1 VKDLFFPTRMW
12 RSQAELARRYD
23 VVIVG
28 GGVQGL
34 AIGYYLAKH
43 HGITNIAV
51 LDQSYIGSGG
61 SGRNTAIIRSNY
73 RTVEAARFYQAS
85 LELFEG
91 LSAELDFNVLFT
103 QRGVLTLAHSE
114 RAMIT
119 MTERASVNRLLGVD
133 TRIVDLAEVAEL
145 CPQLDLGRR
154 KIWPIIGA
162 MWHPRGGIIRHDA
175 VVWGY
180 ARAADRL
187 GVELHQGT
195 RVTGFGRENGGVT
208 SVETTR
214 GSIACGTVI
223 SAVAGWSSE
232 LCGLAGVRLPIT
244 THILQAF
251 VTEPVQRFLDPTVVS
266 SQMRIYIHQTTRGE
280 IVAGTEVEPYT
291 TYKGT
296 GTLGFLETAS
306 VAMLELFPQ
315 LRHLDI
321 LRTWTGL
328 CDITPDYSPI
338 VGRAELEN
346 FFLTAGWGTY
356 GFKATPIVA
365 TAVAQLVATGRTHEL
380 IEPFGLE
387 RFETDRLVSETASA
401 SMSH

>member
-1 VKDLFFPTRMW
+1 VKDIFFPRRMW
-12 RSQAELARRYD
+12 RRQGSLARRYD

-34 AIGYYLAKH
+34 AIAYYLAKH

-51 LDQSYIGSGG
+51 LEQSYIGSGG

-91 LSAELDFNVLFT
+91 LSAELDFNTLFT

-119 MTERASVNRLLGVD
+119 MTERASVNRLLGID
-133 TRIVDLAEVAEL
+133 TRIVGLDEIGEL
-145 CPQLDLGRR
+145 CPQLDLSRR

-187 GVELHQGT
+187 GVEIHQGV
-195 RVTGFGRENGGVT
+195 RVTGFGRENGRVT
-208 SVETTR
+208 SVETTQ
-214 GSIACGTVI
+214 GTIDCGTVI

-232 LCGLAGVRLPIT
+232 LCGLAGFRLPIT

-251 VTEPVQRFLDPTVVS
+251 VTESVRRFLDPTVVS

-280 IVAGTEVEPYT
+280 LVAGTEVEPYT
-291 TYKGT
+291 TYKGA

-306 VAMLELFPQ
+306 AAMLELFPQ
-315 LRHLDI
+315 LGHLDI

-338 VGRAELEN
+338 VGRGELEN

-365 TAVAQLVATGRTHEL
+365 TAVAELVATGRTHEL
-380 IEPFGLE
+380 IAPFGLE
-387 RFETDRLVSETASA
+387 RFETDLLVSETASA

>member
-1 VKDLFFPTRMW
+1 VKDIFFTRRMW
-12 RSQAELARRYD
+12 RTQRPLARSYD
-23 VVIVG
+23 VVVIG

-34 AIGYYLAKH
+34 AIAYYLAKH
-43 HGITNIAV
+43 HGIKNIAV
-51 LDQSYIGSGG
+51 LEQSYIGSGG

-73 RTVEAARFYQAS
+73 RTPEAARFYQAS

-114 RAMIT
+114 RALIT
-119 MTERASVNRLLGVD
+119 MTERASVNRLLGIE
-133 TRIVDLAEVAEL
+133 TRIVGVDEIRELA
-145 CPQLDLGRR
+145 PQLDLSRH

-187 GVELHQGT
+187 GVEIHQGV
-195 RVTGFGRENGGVT
+195 RVTGFGRDNGRIT
-208 SVETTR
+208 SVDTSQ

-232 LCGLAGVRLPIT
+232 LCAHAGFRLPIT

-251 VTEPVQRFLDPTVVS
+251 VTEPVRRFLDPTVVS

-280 IVAGTEVEPYT
+280 LVAGTEVEPYT

-306 VAMLELFPQ
+306 AAMLELFPQ
-315 LRHLDI
+315 LGHLDI

-338 VGRAELEN
+338 VGRSEYEN
-346 FFLTAGWGTY
+346 LFLTAGWGTY
-356 GFKATPIVA
+356 GFKATPIVS
-365 TAVAQLVATGRTHEL
+365 TAVAELVATGRTHEL
-380 IEPFGLE
+380 IAPFGFE